1 MIPRLD
7 VPPGA
12 CDAHVHIFEAAT
24 IATVAKTLE
33 AAPLGDYLRQR
44 EALGIRRTVFV
55 QPSAFGFDNTG
66 VLAAT
71 RAVGPQACAVVTVP
85 PTVSDEEVAALT
97 RKGARGARFHL
108 LKSVTQSWDDLLPV
122 AERIAA
128 HGWHVQLQCD
138 GRVLWKHMDL
148 LRRLPCPLVIDQTGK
163 FLEPVD
169 VGHPGF
175 RALRALV
182 EAGHTY
188 VKLSAPYEVSRTGA
202 PTYADVGVL
211 ARVLVEAA
219 PDRMLWG
226 SNWPH
231 HALPAE
237 RRPADADMLD
247 LLIDWAPDPSV
258 QRKILVD
265 NPARLYGFA

>member
-1 MIPRLD
+1 MIPRLN
-7 VPPGA
+7 VPPGS

-24 IATVAKTLE
+24 VATAGKVLE
-33 AAPLGDYLRQR
+33 VAPLADYLGQR
-44 EALGIRRTVFV
+44 ESLCIARTVFV
-55 QPSAFGFDNTG
+55 QPSAFGFDNGG

-71 RAVGPQACAVVTVP
+71 QTVGPQGRAVVTIP
-85 PTVSDEEVAALT
+85 PTITEDEVAALT

-108 LKSVTQSWDDLLPV
+108 LKSAAQSWDDLLPV
-122 AERIAA
+122 AERVAA

-138 GRVLWKHMDL
+138 GRALGERADF

-163 FLEPVD
+163 FLEPVEVD
-169 VGHPGF
+169 HPGF
-175 RALRALV
+175 RALLALV

-202 PTYADVGVL
+202 PAYADVGVL
-211 ARVLVEAA
+211 ARALVEAA
-219 PDRMLWG
+219 PDRMFWG

-231 HALPAE
+231 HALPVE

-247 LLIDWAPDPSV
+247 LLLEWAPDPLV
-258 QRKILVD
+258 QRQILVD
-265 NPARLYGFA
+265 NPARIYGFA